1 MSEMYPNPDMVRCSK
16 SAALGAKIISVEPNA
31 PAYDAGFEP
40 GCYVRAVNGQELRD
54 ILDWRWLSSEDC
66 IELEYTDCDG
76 DTGCIELER
85 DLCEDWGFEFEG
97 ALFDGVKVCCNN
109 CSFCFMRQLPKGMRP
124 SLSLRDDDFRLSFLS
139 GTFVTFTNMSAS
151 DEQRII
157 EQHISPLRF
166 SLHAISA
173 DVRERLIG
181 GKRSMHGLQVAQRL
195 LAAGVQMHAQI
206 VLVPGENDGEELRR
220 TLEWAYAQENM
231 VQVGIVP
238 LGFTQY
244 QSTFTKSFNDSSDA
258 RAVLEMIAPFQQ
270 RALKERGS
278 AWVYAADEFY
288 SCAYPNDLLEHLPPA
303 EFYGEFEMFEDGVG
317 IIRSFVDDWYDAC
330 KAGLVDKLACVLQ
343 QHNVQLRFVVGKA
356 MDPFLGKLIQESKLH
371 GVCEPLSVANAFFG
385 GNVDVTGLLTG
396 QDVAAAIQQDSRAA
410 GQSCIYVIPDVVLND
425 DGVFLDDML
434 LEDVSC
440 QAGAPL
446 YAVSCNPTGF
456 LVEIIDIVATIG

>member
-1 MSEMYPNPDMVRCSK
+1 
-16 SAALGAKIISVEPNA
+16 
-31 PAYDAGFEP
+31 
-40 GCYVRAVNGQELRD
+40 
-54 ILDWRWLSSEDC
+54 
-66 IELEYTDCDG
+66 
-76 DTGCIELER
+76 
-85 DLCEDWGFEFEG
+85 
-97 ALFDGVKVCCNN
+97 
-109 CSFCFMRQLPKGMRP
+109 
-124 SLSLRDDDFRLSFLS
+124 
-139 GTFVTFTNMSAS
+139 
-151 DEQRII
+151 
-157 EQHISPLRF
+157 
-166 SLHAISA
+166 
-173 DVRERLIG
+173 
-181 GKRSMHGLQVAQRL
+181 MHGLQVAQRL

-244 QSTFTKSFNDSSDA
+244 QSTFTKSFNDPSDA

-317 IIRSFVDDWYDAC
+317 IIRSFVDDWYDAG
-330 KAGLVDKLACVLQ
+330 KAGLIDKLACVLQ

-356 MDPFLGKLIQESKLH
+356 MDPFFGKLIRESKLH
-371 GVCEPLSVANAFFG
+371 GVCEPLSVANTFFG

-396 QDVAAAIQQDSRAA
+396 QDVAAAIQQDSHGA
-410 GQSCIYVIPDVVLND
+410 GQSYIYVIPDVVLND

-434 LEDVSC
+434 LEEASW
-440 QAGAPL
+440 QAGVPL